1 MTYWSSKNRANL
13 HYFFKNQFNVM
24 TNYWLWFCSPK
35 SDNKFIE
42 DKLRQGHPD
51 TCTNQENKQYLVQN
65 LHVTCLEINSNE
77 SVIIRRFHA
86 INFIKLLGKLVPYKK
101 MWLTKLVILLSP
113 TMKNELI
120 MTILT
125 SLNNTKLKL
134 VDLRIVVQNV
144 GQTEYYTKKVRL
156 TKLAD

>member
-1 MTYWSSKNRANL
+1 
-13 HYFFKNQFNVM
+13 
-24 TNYWLWFCSPK
+24 
-35 SDNKFIE
+35 
-42 DKLRQGHPD
+42 
-51 TCTNQENKQYLVQN
+51 
-65 LHVTCLEINSNE
+65 
-77 SVIIRRFHA
+77 
-86 INFIKLLGKLVPYKK
+86 
-101 MWLTKLVILLSP
+101 
-113 TMKNELI
+113 MKNELI